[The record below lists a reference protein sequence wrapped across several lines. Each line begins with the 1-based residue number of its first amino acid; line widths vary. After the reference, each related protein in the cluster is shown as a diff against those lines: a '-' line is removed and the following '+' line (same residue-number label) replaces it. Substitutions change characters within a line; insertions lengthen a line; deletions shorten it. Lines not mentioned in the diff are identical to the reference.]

1 MTIHLRVLQR
11 GTMAE
16 HSFDRPRI
24 SLGRAPSC
32 DVVLQQGNPLHV
44 GTIQLQQERARFFL
58 APEVNA
64 HILREGNLLV
74 PNEDEGMWL
83 KEGDFI
89 ALGQGAQIEVARIF
103 APPSAQVVV
112 QDLMGASSNPEICAH
127 GLRLLAST
135 SPLESLGAQA
145 AYALNVVAPG
155 RIKRVV
161 VVRAHD
167 GVLEVTDEAYS
178 YVPASNDEDNA
189 SFERTH
195 HPLLGAWAP
204 LAEML
209 SQALAQPSIVVQGTA
224 QEGNSWLFMGAS
236 YDGEAQGALF
246 WEFSGQTLP
255 WSQEIASALSAVFD
269 LGCVALRLDKV
280 QRLGEDVAEENRY
293 FLERERRHYLY
304 KELITESEAMRHT
317 YQVIHEMVEHEH
329 PVLILGEAGS
339 GKELM
344 ARALHHLGP
353 RKSRV
358 FTSVH
363 CGALSPEVLD
373 LELFGGVAS
382 VMSEAVAA
390 RKGVLELARG
400 GCVYLEE
407 IHMMPLNLQAKLVRV
422 LTEGEVR
429 RVGGVVGRRISSRVL
444 MSTHIDL
451 NLLLEQGMLRSDL
464 YSLIREHVLTV
475 PSLRERREDL
485 MGLAKNFLRRFA
497 TRYERVV
504 DRFDPEVEAVLMAHP
519 WPGNVRELQ
528 TAIEAAVLNTDPTEQ
543 IVNLAAFTHAM

>member
-32 DVVLQQGNPLHV
+32 DVVLQQGNPLRV
-44 GTIQLQQERARFFL
+44 GMIQLQQDRARFFI
-58 APEVNA
+58 APQVQA

-74 PNEDEGMWL
+74 PNEEEGVLL

-89 ALGQGAQIEVARIF
+89 ALAQGAQIEVARIF

-112 QDLMGASSNPEICAH
+112 QDLMGATSNPEVCAH
-127 GLRLLAST
+127 GLSLLAGM
-135 SPLESLGAQA
+135 SPLESLGAGA
-145 AYALNVVAPG
+145 AHALEVVAPG

-161 VVRAHD
+161 VVRAQ
-167 GVLEVTDEAYS
+167 GVLDVTDEAYS
-178 YVPASNDEDNA
+178 YIPASKDDERA

-195 HPLLGAWAP
+195 HPLLGSWAP

-224 QEGNSWLFMGAS
+224 QAGNSWLFMGAS
-236 YDGEAQGALF
+236 CDGEAQGALF
-246 WEFSGQTLP
+246 WEFSGPTLP
-255 WSQEIASALSAVFD
+255 WSQAIASALSAVFD
-269 LGCVALRLDKV
+269 LGCVALRLDKS
-280 QRLGEDVAEENRY
+280 QRLAEDVAEENRY

-304 KELITESEAMRHT
+304 KELVTESESMRRT
-317 YQVIHEMVEHEH
+317 YRVIHQMVEHDH

-363 CGALSPEVLD
+363 CGALSPEILD

-422 LTEGEVR
+422 LKEGEVR

-444 MSTHIDL
+444 MSTHINL
-451 NLLLEQGMLRSDL
+451 NLLLEQGTLRSDL
-464 YSLIREHVLTV
+464 YSLIREHVLEV
-475 PSLRERREDL
+475 PSLRDRREDL
-485 MGLAKNFLRRFA
+485 MGLARNFLRRFA
-497 TRYERVV
+497 ARYERVV
-504 DRFDPEVEAVLMAHP
+504 DRFDPEVEAVLMEHP

-528 TAIEAAVLNTDPTEQ
+528 TAIEAAVLNTPKDEQ
-543 IVNLAAFTHAM
+543 VVNLAAFTHSM